1 MRSTITRVASL
12 RDGILTPADGGRCQA
27 TVTPLRSSI
36 TRVASL
42 RGGIPTILL
51 VSLLVALS
59 GLAIGC
65 NEGEGET
72 TAEGGE
78 GTSGGEDGEGRDLES
93 PPGSREPGED
103 DELPDGD
110 LETEAG
116 QGSGQTGG
124 ETTTPSEPAGSPWG
138 TPEAE
143 TGRPLP
149 PRRPMSATAQNHYRQ
164 GLQQAAAGNAAG
176 ATQAFQAALS
186 ADSNAYKAAYNLGV
200 LADRAGQDG
209 RAMQFYQQAL
219 RIQADYERAIEG
231 IARIHL
237 RRGNASE
244 AVSFVQPLA
253 QQWVRN
259 LHVQAILGDVLVA
272 ANRPEEGIAAARV
285 ALRRDERF
293 VPAMVV
299 LVKANLRLD
308 RDELAESILNQAI
321 ETNDQNAELHY
332 LRGQMHEEAGNLA
345 PALESYRRAI
355 QLEPGYTEAR
365 MALGLRQLAAGN
377 YADAL
382 SQFQTAAQLAPTL
395 PAVRLALGD
404 AYRATKAWTQAKAEF
419 DRVLEMDPQNA
430 QVHFNLGMLY
440 REAGASFPGLSII
453 EAYQRAVTELN
464 RYRQLM
470 GPRLARDDPSQTYLE
485 ELGRL
490 IQREEA
496 AAERERA
503 RAQREAERA
512 ARQAEQ
518 PAE

>member
-1 MRSTITRVASL
+1 MRSTILMS
-12 RDGILTPADGGRCQA
+12 G
-27 TVTPLRSSI
+27 
-36 TRVASL
+36 
-42 RGGIPTILL
+42 LL
-51 VSLLVALS
+51 LALS

-72 TAEGGE
+72 TPEGGE

-93 PPGSREPGED
+93 PPGSRDPGED

-124 ETTTPSEPAGSPWG
+124 TAGGGTTTPSEPAGSPWG

-143 TGRPLP
+143 SGRPLP
-149 PRRPMSATAQNHYRQ
+149 VRRPMSATAQNHYRQ

-176 ATQAFQAALS
+176 ATQSFQAALS

-253 QQWVRN
+253 QQWQRN
-259 LHVQAILGDVLVA
+259 LHIQAILGDVLVA
-272 ANRPEEGIAAARV
+272 ANRPEEGIAAARL

-332 LRGQMHEEAGNLA
+332 LRGQMHQEAGNLA

-365 MALGLRQLAAGN
+365 MALGLQQLASGN

-419 DRVLEMDPQNA
+419 DRVIEMDPQNA

-440 REAGASFPGLSII
+440 REAGASFPGVTII

-518 PAE
+518 PAQ